1 MPHGH
6 ILHSMFTELND
17 RSRDVLRHIVDSYLE
32 TGEAVGSRTLA
43 RNTGM
48 NLSPATIRNVM
59 ADLEDMGLLYA
70 PHISAGRMPTD
81 AGLRVFIDG
90 MLEIGEL
97 SKDEQTAIKDQC
109 ESSGQ
114 SLNNVLEQ
122 ASSVLSGLSA
132 CAGLVVAPKK
142 DAPLKQI
149 EFVHL
154 GPGRVLAILVNAN
167 GLIEN
172 RIIELPLDIPASAL
186 MAAGNYLNAKLA
198 GNTLSESREEIIKDI
213 EARKSELDDLSQK
226 VVQAGL
232 ASWSENGGG
241 HLIVR
246 GQAHLLSNI
255 TAVSD
260 LERIRALFEALE
272 TRETM
277 LKLVEAANEG
287 EGIQIFIG
295 AENTLFDQSGCS
307 MIISPY
313 KNRESEIIG
322 AIGVIGPTRLNYGRI
337 IPIVNYTSEV
347 VGKLIG

>member
-1 MPHGH
+1 
-6 ILHSMFTELND
+6 MFTELND
-17 RSRDVLRHIVDSYLE
+17 RSREILRLTVDAYLE
-32 TGEAVGSRTLA
+32 TGEPVGSRTLA
-43 RNTGM
+43 RKLGLG
-48 NLSPATIRNVM
+48 LSPATIRNVM

-70 PHISAGRMPTD
+70 PHVSAGRLPTD
-81 AGLRVFIDG
+81 AGMRVFIDG

-97 SKDEQTAIKDQC
+97 SQDERAVIKEHC
-109 ESSGQ
+109 AASGKSVES
-114 SLNNVLEQ
+114 VLEQ
-122 ASSVLSGLSA
+122 AGSMVSGLSS

-154 GPGRVLAILVNAN
+154 GPGRVLTVIVSDS
-167 GLIEN
+167 GMIEN
-172 RIIELPLDIPASAL
+172 RILELPMDIPASAL
-186 MAAGNYLNAKLA
+186 IMASNYLNARLA
-198 GNTLSESREEIIKDI
+198 GRTLM
-213 EARKSELDDLSQK
+213 EARQDIQTEIDEKRSELDTLAAK
-226 VVQAGL
+226 VVKAGL
-232 ASWSENGGG
+232 ASWSAEGGG

-246 GQAHLLSNI
+246 GQSHLLENV
-255 TAVSD
+255 TAVKD

-277 LKLVEAANEG
+277 LKLVESANDADG
-287 EGIQIFIG
+287 VQIFIG

-313 KNRESEIIG
+313 KNRNAEIIG

-347 VGKLIG
+347 VGKLVG